1 MVSGRYICFSKQRNY
16 LSCWYRN
23 QVLKAEVFRL
33 VEHAFIPC
41 FILVDIMRNIQ
52 QKSMEKLLPSLAS
65 RLRFVMEGKFDTNI
79 RYVNKSII
87 LVKQVT
93 LITANTINI

>member
-1 MVSGRYICFSKQRNY
+1 MQ
-16 LSCWYRN
+16 
-23 QVLKAEVFRL
+23 
-33 VEHAFIPC
+33 
-41 FILVDIMRNIQ
+41 
-52 QKSMEKLLPSLAS
+52 KLLPSLAS